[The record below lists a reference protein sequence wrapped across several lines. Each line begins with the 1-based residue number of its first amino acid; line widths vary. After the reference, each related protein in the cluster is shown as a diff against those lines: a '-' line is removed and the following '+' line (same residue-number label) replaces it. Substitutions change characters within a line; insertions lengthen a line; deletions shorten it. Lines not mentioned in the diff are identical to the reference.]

1 MNMGSYNCRKLSF
14 FLKILS
20 EENRLRLLKELSKK
34 ENCVCDLVKSTKLS
48 QSLISH
54 HIADLKDFGLIKGR
68 EVVGPRTYYSLTRK
82 GQKVVQ
88 ILGEVE
94 V

>member
-14 FLKILS
+14 FLKVLS

-68 EVVGPRTYYSLTRK
+68 EVGPRTYYSLTRK